1 MALLDLSTEK
11 ALERAD
17 IERSGE
23 ALYDLGI
30 LYSTGQGVE
39 MDYVEAHK
47 WFNLAALRGVNEAR
61 DWRAELAREMSM
73 DQIAEAQ
80 RQAREWLA
88 TH

>member
-1 MALLDLSTEK
+1 MALMDVTPQE
-11 ALERAD
+11 AMERAD
-17 IERSGE
+17 REQSGE

-47 WFNLAALRGVNEAR
+47 WFNLAALQGSTDAKT
-61 DWRAELAREMSM
+61 WRVQLAEDMSSFE
-73 DQIAEAQ
+73 IAEAQ
-80 RQAREWLA
+80 RQAREWIL